1 MARKPVTVSLGTF
14 GEEQARTIANLLTTK
29 EEIAATVENL
39 RVDSGPTV
47 WWHVSVP
54 SKSALVASA
63 WLSGFHAGQDDGGCS
78 MRSALQGPGTYIS
91 SDGTLK

>member
-39 RVDSGPTV
+39 RVESGPTV
-47 WWHVSVP
+47 WWHVNVP
-54 SKSALVASA
+54 SKSALIASA
-63 WLSGFHAGQDDGGCS
+63 WLSGFIAGKDDS
-78 MRSALQGPGTYIS
+78 LQGSGTHIS